1 LEAQVSS
8 ESEQRGN
15 LSLREQSWLDER
27 NDLRD
32 EISSVRNEYNNYK
45 IQADD
50 NERRS
55 RDRLEDMKIKKMNLE
70 NIVKAKEDEIERY
83 KEMSDRHQRAVIAT
97 EEKGHATYEENNL
110 LKRELERLKI
120 ETSTINSSTNDQL
133 IKLRNEIEELKVKLK
148 LEIDAR
154 KAAQKLAKELQLK
167 NDKLRLRGAKKG
179 KFDGKELEEI
189 QKRYHQEARKELEEK
204 LAQVS
209 QFLAQQNS
217 QNERLEQIRSE
228 NLQHEKH
235 ASFKRI
241 ADLESELSAFKS
253 GSLNGSFNEEAR
265 YQKLYREEVRARERS
280 DGQFRR
286 MEKKFMELQQRFDQE
301 RAQRLSHASMYSVAP
316 SYPQKHYPSLGT
328 SLHQSNSTFNQ
339 SLTSANARRYS
350 PTPTQ
355 PGIFS
360 QMQNVMDRATMEP
373 VSRSSP
379 LQRI

>member
-1 LEAQVSS
+1 M
-8 ESEQRGN
+8 G
-15 LSLREQSWLDER
+15 
-27 NDLRD
+27 
-32 EISSVRNEYNNYK
+32 
-45 IQADD
+45 
-50 NERRS
+50 
-55 RDRLEDMKIKKMNLE
+55 
-70 NIVKAKEDEIERY
+70 
-83 KEMSDRHQRAVIAT
+83 
-97 EEKGHATYEENNL
+97 
-110 LKRELERLKI
+110 
-120 ETSTINSSTNDQL
+120 L

-148 LEIDAR
+148 LETDAR

-217 QNERLEQIRSE
+217 QNERMEQIRSE

-241 ADLESELSAFKS
+241 ADLESELTQIKS

-328 SLHQSNSTFNQ
+328 SLHQPNSAFNQ
-339 SLTSANARRYS
+339 SLTSKNARRY
-350 PTPTQ
+350 
-355 PGIFS
+355 
-360 QMQNVMDRATMEP
+360 
-373 VSRSSP
+373 
-379 LQRI
+379 